1 MDFSF
6 TPEQEAYR
14 ETIRS
19 FIKRHC
25 PIELDRQLEREER
38 YPHELV
44 PKLAETG
51 ILGVYFP
58 EQYGGIGGTAVDFCL
73 TCEELAYGSEAASAC
88 YLLPV
93 FFCGHML
100 KMNGSEEQQR
110 TYIPQI
116 VAGRLKGAFALTEPE
131 AGSDAAAVKTTAVP
145 DGDDFVLNGHKH
157 YISGADIADYI
168 MTITRTNRDDR
179 YNGITIFMVDR
190 TLPGIEI
197 RKMSKMGS
205 KVISLCEIFFD
216 NVRVPRRMIVGG
228 PEGLDQGWW
237 QMIRSLD
244 MERLMVAIS
253 HVAIAQKAFDLALEH
268 AKTRVQFGRPIGS
281 FQAVQMQIAD
291 MAIGIQAGRQMTYHA
306 AWLHAQ
312 GRPCSLEGAMAK
324 VFCTDMCLKVC
335 ELGMQV
341 LGGQS
346 YLEDNDMN
354 RWVRMALLGPV
365 GMGSNNIQRSVIAS
379 MLGLPMRDL
388 R

>member
-14 ETIRS
+14 ETIRN

-25 PIELDRQLEREER
+25 PVELDRQLEREER
-38 YPHELV
+38 YPHDLV

-58 EQYGGIGGTAVDFCL
+58 EEYGGIGGNAVDFCL

-93 FFCGHML
+93 FFVGHML
-100 KMNGSEEQQR
+100 KMNGSEEQRR
-110 TYIPQI
+110 TYIPRI
-116 VAGRLKGAFALTEPE
+116 VKGKLKGAFALTEPE
-131 AGSDAAAVKTTAVP
+131 AGSDAASVRTNAVA
-145 DGDDFVLNGHKH
+145 DGDDFILNGHKH
-157 YISGADIADYI
+157 YISGADVADYI
-168 MTITRTNRDDR
+168 MTITRTNKNDR

-190 TLPGIEI
+190 KLPGIEI
-197 RKMSKMGS
+197 RKQAKMGS
-205 KVISLCEIFFD
+205 KVISLCEIFFH
-216 NVRVPRRMIVGG
+216 NVRVPRSMIMGG
-228 PEGLDQGWW
+228 PDGLNQGWW

-253 HVAIAQKAFDLALEH
+253 HIAIAQKAFDLALEH

-306 AWLHAQ
+306 AWLHSQ
-312 GRPCSLEGAMAK
+312 DKPCSLEGAMAK
-324 VFCTDMCLKVC
+324 VFCTDMCPKVC